1 MDAYAKIGEQLPL
14 LLDYEELF
22 GDNPHM
28 IDALQWI
35 YVDILTFHKHALRFF
50 QSKSV
55 FKETHGLASLTL
67 IFRTEAH
74 FQGHVEEL

>member
-1 MDAYAKIGEQLPL
+1 MFSDTFDTLLDAYAKIGEQLPL
-14 LLDYEELF
+14 LPEYEELF

-50 QSKSV
+50 QGTSQSM
-55 FKETHGLASLTL
+55 
-67 IFRTEAH
+67 
-74 FQGHVEEL
+74 HVLRGQC

>member
-1 MDAYAKIGEQLPL
+1 
-14 LLDYEELF
+14 
-22 GDNPHM
+22 M

-55 FKETHGLASLTL
+55 FKEIPTLASLTF
-67 IFRTEAH
+67 IRRTEAH